1 MAATTVSPLLD
12 ISLSEGKLSIGGP
25 DRDTYTTTV
34 DGTPIHFQNARGQ
47 DTTLARTWIDGR
59 LDVRAGREGSHRES
73 TIRVSADGQTMTM
86 EVAIFND
93 RLAEPIRYLVT
104 YTRQP

>member
-1 MAATTVSPLLD
+1 MAHSGHVLSCTSATR
-12 ISLSEGKLSIGGP
+12 SIGGP
-25 DRDTYTTTV
+25 DRDTYTTTI
-34 DGTPIHFQNARGQ
+34 DGTPIHFQNERGQ
-47 DTTLARTWIDGR
+47 DTTLARTWVDDR
-59 LDVRAGREGSHRES
+59 LDVRAGREGSHREN

-93 RLAEPIRYLVT
+93 RLEEPIRYLVT